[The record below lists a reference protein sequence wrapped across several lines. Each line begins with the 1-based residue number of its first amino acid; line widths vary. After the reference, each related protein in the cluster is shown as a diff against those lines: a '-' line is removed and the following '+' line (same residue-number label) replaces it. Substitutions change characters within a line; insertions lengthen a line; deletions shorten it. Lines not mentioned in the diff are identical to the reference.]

1 MKSRFGVLS
10 AFLFGGCLAPTIA
23 LGQVNLGGDIG
34 VYPSRP
40 IRMVVP
46 QAPGGNTD
54 FIGRQ
59 ASQYISQALNGN
71 VVVDNRPGAGGNLG
85 NEIVASATPDGYT
98 LLTAS
103 PAFVTS
109 PALYKKLAYD
119 AIKDFAPIGMT
130 ALVPQ
135 VLAVHPSVPAK
146 NVQELIQLA
155 RDKPGGLNY
164 AAPGAGSGPHV
175 TAARFVSMA
184 NVKIEHIA
192 YKGTGPALIDLLAGR
207 VQMQFGGLPAM
218 IPHIRSGRIRA
229 LGIST
234 ARRSAA
240 LPELPSIAEQGVTG
254 FDTAGWVGMAA
265 PAGTPRAIVALLS
278 QHLEAFKKDAAAQ
291 KRFASRGAEFTDS
304 SPEKFVQFIKREIPE
319 WKKVLKPVR

>member
-1 MKSRFGVLS
+1 MNNRLGILGAVIFGV
-10 AFLFGGCLAPTIA
+10 CLAPTVA
-23 LGQVNLGGDIG
+23 FGQVKPGGDLG
-34 VYPSRP
+34 VYPTRP

-59 ASQYISQALNGN
+59 AAQYISQAINGN
-71 VVVDNRPGAGGNLG
+71 VVIDNRPGAGGNLG
-85 NEIVASATPDGYT
+85 NEIVARAAPDGYT

-109 PALYKKLAYD
+109 PALYTKLEYD
-119 AIKDFAPIGMT
+119 AIKDFAPIGIT

-146 NVQELIQLA
+146 SVQELIRLA
-155 RDKPGGLNY
+155 RDKPGSLNY

-218 IPHIRSGRIRA
+218 IPHIHAGRIRA

-278 QHLEAFKKDAAAQ
+278 KHLEALKKDVETQ
-291 KRFASRGAEFTDS
+291 KRFASQGAEFVDS
-304 SPEKFVQFIKREIPE
+304 SPENFAQFIKHEIPQ
-319 WKKVLKPVR
+319 WKKVLKPVH

>member
-1 MKSRFGVLS
+1 MKNRHGILGAV
-10 AFLFGGCLAPTIA
+10 LFGGCLASTA
-23 LGQVNLGGDIG
+23 AFGQVNLGGDIG

-59 ASQYISQALNGN
+59 VSQYVSQALNGN
-71 VVVDNRPGAGGNLG
+71 MVVDNRPGAGGNLG
-85 NEIVASATPDGYT
+85 NEIVARATPDGYT

-119 AIKDFAPIGMT
+119 AIKDFAPIGIT

-146 NVQELIQLA
+146 SVKELIQLA
-155 RDKPGGLNY
+155 RDKPGSLNY
-164 AAPGAGSGPHV
+164 AAPGVGSGPHV

-184 NVKIEHIA
+184 NVKIEHIS
-192 YKGTGPALIDLLAGR
+192 YNGTGPALIDLLAGR

-218 IPHIRSGRIRA
+218 IPHIRTGRIRA

-265 PAGTPRAIVALLS
+265 PAGTPRAIVVLLS
-278 QHLEAFKKDAAAQ
+278 KHLEALKKDAETQ
-291 KRFASRGAEFTDS
+291 KRFAARGAEFMDS
-304 SPEKFVQFIKREIPE
+304 SPEKFAQFIRHEIPQ